1 MEIPLFWLFRGGGG
15 GEGLLEIPDVLSGGG
30 GGNGLYNH
38 ETGSFSKT
46 GGKTIDDKSD
56 TKSERR
62 KSEIK
67 KRTTGINQKNS
78 RPSRET
84 TAA

>member
-1 MEIPLFWLFRGGGG
+1 MSSR
-15 GEGLLEIPDVLSGGG
+15 GG

-67 KRTTGINQKNS
+67 KRTTGID
-78 RPSRET
+78 
-84 TAA
+84 